1 MATKSLLRA
10 TSTEATIQITGAGT
24 EEDVIVSLSS
34 DILATGD
41 TPSEPS
47 VSLSTI
53 QYSVATDTLV
63 ARVTVPNVT
72 PIVTLNG
79 VGTLTNT
86 GQFNFSG
93 EPTKDIL
100 VRITQGTVTLTLR
113 KESGY

>member
-10 TSTEATIQITGAGT
+10 TNTEAVIQITGAGT
-24 EEDVIVSLSS
+24 QEDVIVSLAT
-34 DILATGD
+34 DILAVGD
-41 TPSEPS
+41 TVSTPS
-47 VSLSTI
+47 VSISTI
-53 QYSVATDTLV
+53 QHSVSADTLV
-63 ARVTVPNVT
+63 ARVTAPNIT
-72 PIVTLNG
+72 PIVTVSG
-79 VGTLTNT
+79 SGTITNT